1 MSATPCTTT
10 TAASR
15 QTLGRIRR
23 KKIMLTI
30 LNYGR
35 DGWVSKRVYRLAPP
49 SLYIISTKTNCC
61 CKFGSNIWGLN
72 YNFPWVFILY
82 FPLQVHGTLLWGSSR
97 LSGRSCPLGKQ
108 KGEKYWHCLSWQT
121 YLRSDPLSSS
131 RSRCGRWSWRWS
143 RSVPTSLSFSLLSC
157 GTW

>member
-30 LNYGR
+30 LNYCR
-35 DGWVSKRVYRLAPP
+35 DCGVSKRVYRLAPP

-61 CKFGSNIWGLN
+61 CKFGSNICGVN
-72 YNFPWVFILY
+72 YNFPSVLFCIFHSRYMGHFCGALAG
-82 FPLQVHGTLLWGSSR
+82 FLVGLVLLENR
-97 LSGRSCPLGKQ
+97 KVRNIDIVCPDR
-108 KGEKYWHCLSWQT
+108 H
-121 YLRSDPLSSS
+121 LRSDPLSSS

-143 RSVPTSLSFSLLSC
+143 RSVSTSLSFSLLSS